1 MALITF
7 SRIVIVCLVAVA
19 LQLILSSSPYPIYL
33 ENPPPSSLLPAPPSN
48 SKLQDV
54 IKLGEGLLKQPED
67 VALDKN
73 GVLYTVTRDGSVQR
87 LHRNGTWENWWQIH
101 SPSLLGITTTA
112 AGDLIVCDANQ
123 GLLKVSEEGVKV
135 ISSHVDGAK
144 IRFADD
150 VIESSDGTL
159 YFSDASSKFGFDSWT
174 LDLLETEPHG
184 RLLKYDPSTNTTSLV
199 LQSLAFANG
208 VALSANQDYLVVCE
222 TWKYRCLKYWLEGDK
237 KGETEI
243 FVDKLPARPDN
254 INLAPDGSFW
264 IALLESTPMWP
275 RFVYKLAAFK
285 YLARAFPKTFSN
297 WVIKVVDKS
306 MVVNVGS
313 DGKIIRGF
321 DDPTA
326 KVMKFVTSAV
336 EFEGH
341 LYFGSLYNDFVGKL
355 ELPLSSA

>member
-7 SRIVIVCLVAVA
+7 SRIIIVCVVAVA
-19 LQLILSSSPYPIYL
+19 LQLIFSPSSYPIYL
-33 ENPPPSSLLPAPPSN
+33 ETPPPSSLSPAPSN
-48 SKLQDV
+48 GKLQDV

-67 VALDKN
+67 VALDEN
-73 GVLYTVTRDGSVQR
+73 GVLYTVTRDGSVKR
-87 LHRNGTWENWWQIH
+87 LHRNGTWENWWQIQ

-112 AGDLIVCDANQ
+112 AGDLIVCDADE

-135 ISSHVDGAK
+135 IASHVDGAK

-150 VIESSDGTL
+150 VVESSNGTL
-159 YFSDASSKFGFDSWT
+159 YFSDASTKFGFDGWA

-184 RLLKYDPSTNTTSLV
+184 RLLKYEPSSNTTSVV
-199 LQSLAFANG
+199 LDGLAFANG
-208 VALSANQDYLVVCE
+208 VAISENQDYVVVCE
-222 TWKYRCLKYWLEGDK
+222 TWKYRCLKYWVEGDK
-237 KGETEI
+237 EGQTEI
-243 FVDKLPARPDN
+243 FVDKLPGRPDN

-275 RFVYKLAAFK
+275 RFVYRLPALK
-285 YLARAFPKTFSN
+285 YLAGLFPKMFNN
-297 WVIKVVDKS
+297 WVINVNERS

-321 DDPTA
+321 DEPTG
-326 KVMKFVTSAV
+326 KVMRFVTSAV

-355 ELPLSSA
+355 PIPLSSV